1 MVHFPHINMVIRA
14 PNKPHRGWVGPLQPG
29 IVVVVV
35 PIISIS
41 RKIIIL
47 VIIVVGGICP
57 TKNTRKSNYQAT
69 KNGRA
74 KIPWK
79 GSCC

>member
-1 MVHFPHINMVIRA
+1 MVHFPHINMGVWA
-14 PNKPHRGWVGPLQPG
+14 PNKPHRGWVGSLQPG
-29 IVVVVV
+29 IVVV

-47 VIIVVGGICP
+47 VIIVVSGICP

-69 KNGRA
+69 KNGRT

-79 GSCC
+79 GCWC